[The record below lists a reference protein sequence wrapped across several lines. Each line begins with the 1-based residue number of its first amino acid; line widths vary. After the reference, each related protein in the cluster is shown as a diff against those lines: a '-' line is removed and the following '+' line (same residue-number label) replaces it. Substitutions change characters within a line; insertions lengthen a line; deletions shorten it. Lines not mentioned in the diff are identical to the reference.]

1 MSEKTQSPAVSALR
15 SVLGRSKAV
24 TDALDLKQ
32 GNVWEYTGFDK
43 YALALQ
49 AEYQKLVVLRTDIRA
64 NLATVPDDLAGPF
77 AVALGSLVET
87 FGTVEAKM
95 LELESVQVINSPN
108 ARRAHQALVT
118 AQIVIAAPLKGQIA
132 KAVLDATGEANTA
145 RTARAAKTLRDDT
158 DLINDLN
165 PRMAACDKLDIGT
178 AVVEGASS
186 LRGNL
191 GSWGRVVLDQN
202 KPLSATQRGI
212 LAGFGEIEKKF
223 KAAALAEVERKR
235 LQGETDLRLAQEAE
249 AAEAER
255 KRQLKVLSDWAAAL
269 KAARAEIAN
278 WKDDGEIDEAR
289 LILHPSQPFT
299 KNALALDRK
308 IKDFPEFEAGKP
320 QHDQLQ
326 AALDALAVAGNLLR
340 IPARAAIASRAA
352 DVTAAVLAVTNAT
365 TVGAKARPVG
375 TEPYE
380 AALKAACA
388 KIPGLIEEVRTL
400 YRSANHTSAPQVKRR
415 DDKQAQLQG
424 EADKYERIGGWMN
437 ACGLT
442 GGERTGLNGPVF
454 MRGASSLINGY
465 TAHVSQYLAN
475 AALPPDRR
483 KSKLPDAM
491 AALFGAP
498 GPVTGPH
505 ITVERVDDYGS
516 PDNARLFFRSARF
529 LPGNIPFDEQA
540 DYQAKMR
547 AQLNHAM
554 NSFQTA
560 LSNILA

>member
-77 AVALGSLVET
+77 AVALGILVET
-87 FGTVEAKM
+87 FGAVEAKM
-95 LELESVQVINSPN
+95 LELESVQVTNTTA
-108 ARRAHQALVT
+108 ARQAHQALVT
-118 AQIVIAAPLKGQIA
+118 AQIVIAMPLKGHIA
-132 KAVLDATGEANTA
+132 KAVLDATGEAN
-145 RTARAAKTLRDDT
+145 TARAAKTLRDDT

-178 AVVEGASS
+178 AVVEGAGT

-191 GSWGRVVLDQN
+191 KAWGRAVLEAG
-202 KPLSATQRGI
+202 KPLSPNQRI
-212 LAGFGEIEKKF
+212 NLAGFGEIEKKF

-235 LQGETDLRLAQEAE
+235 LQGETDLRLAQEAV

-308 IKDFPEFEAGKP
+308 IKDFPKFEAGKP
-320 QHDQLQ
+320 QHDELQ

-465 TAHVSQYLAN
+465 TAHVSQYQEN

-483 KSKLPDAM
+483 NSTLPDAM

-505 ITVERVDDYGS
+505 ITLERVDDYGS